1 MKTKSFFLVS
11 MTFLVIF
18 FGSACQ
24 ASRTTKGG
32 AIGAGAGGVI
42 GGVIGERSG
51 NTAAGIII
59 GATVGGATGAIIGRY
74 MDKQAAEIQGD
85 LDGADVQRVGE
96 GILITFDSGLLF
108 DVGKFDLRPATKANL
123 NELSAT
129 LSKYEDTEILVQG
142 HTDSTGS
149 DELNMELS
157 ENRAKAVRN
166 HLTSQGVAAPRFTV
180 QGYGESMPLAD
191 NKTAAGRQQNRR
203 VEIAIYANDKLEK
216 AARRGELE

>member
-1 MKTKSFFLVS
+1 MKTKSAFLIS
-11 MTFLVIF
+11 LTFLVIF

-32 AIGAGAGGVI
+32 AIGAGAGGII

-51 NTAAGIII
+51 NTAAGILI

-74 MDKQAAEIQGD
+74 MDKQAAEIQRD
-85 LDGADVQRVGE
+85 LEGAKVERVGE

-108 DVGKFDLRPATKANL
+108 DVGKFSLRPATKANL

-166 HLTSQGVAAPRFTV
+166 HLTGQGVAAPRFTV
-180 QGYGESMPLAD
+180 QGFGESLPLAD
-191 NKTAAGRQQNRR
+191 NDTASGRQQNRR
-203 VEIAIYANDKLEK
+203 VEIAIYANKKLQK
-216 AARRGELE
+216 AARRGDLE